1 MILDGAFPD
10 SLTDP
15 KVKALMEE
23 YFRSSNASNPRH
35 PDEAS
40 EEGFASLFTKDGVYQ
55 MASKKAQGHDGEL
68 FVSFPLPLMVTH
80 NEGAGQDEM
89 F

>member
-15 KVKALMEE
+15 MVKALMEE
-23 YFRSSNASNPRH
+23 YFRSSNASNPKH

-40 EEGFASLFTKDGVYQ
+40 EEGFARLFTKDGVYQ
-55 MASKKAQGHDGEL
+55 LASKKAQGHDGKL
-68 FVSFPLPLMVTH
+68 FLFFPLPLKVTKSW
-80 NEGAGQDEM
+80 AGQDNP